1 MEYAE
6 LIQCRQGL
14 LNLYFY
20 SFLPFLLSSSP
31 LFSLSCS
38 TGGSPPC
45 QTHALSSFIACISYH
60 RCLFIVAVILD
71 PVLSLHRC
79 TEPLAPNILFLSLCL
94 PSTYARTFMQTLDP
108 ILAPRHLEM
117 CVKGQSPIWI
127 VASVVSTAALP
138 QSPSFLCAKVSLLF
152 STPIVAPPH
161 PHPHPPTILFL
172 SPPPP
177 PFPLTPHC
185 MVMYF
190 SHPSPNSVDPNVSIC
205 PRDHEVS
212 IGIIC
217 CRGAENFTPY
227 K

>member
-38 TGGSPPC
+38 TGGSHSC
-45 QTHALSSFIACISYH
+45 QTHALSSFIACISCL
-60 RCLFIVAVILD
+60 RCPFIVAVILE
-71 PVLSLHRC
+71 PVLSLRLC
-79 TEPLAPNILFLSLCL
+79 TELLSPNILFLSLCL
-94 PSTYARTFMQTLDP
+94 LSTYVRTFMQTLDP
-108 ILAPRHLEM
+108 ILTPHHLEM
-117 CVKGQSPIWI
+117 CVTGQSPIWI

-152 STPIVAPPH
+152 SSPIVAFLFFPPA
-161 PHPHPPTILFL
+161 ILSL

-177 PFPLTPHC
+177 PFSLTPHC

-190 SHPSPNSVDPNVSIC
+190 SHPSPNSIDPNVSMC

-217 CRGAENFTPY
+217 CSGAENFTPY